1 MATNVNEQTSVLT
14 KDSASLFETP
24 LDPDAVA
31 IRAYEI
37 YCGRGCEH
45 GHDLDDWVEAEHQL
59 REVPAN
65 GSQEF

>member
-14 KDSASLFETP
+14 HDTALPVEAP

-37 YCGRGCEH
+37 YCSRGCGH
-45 GHDLDDWVEAEHQL
+45 GHDLDDWVEAERQL
-59 REVPAN
+59 REAPAN
-65 GSQEF
+65 GSQDF